1 MPLTNTFSAIYGAA
15 LVALGVASQRPS
27 TVANVNAHNAIRV
40 DPSTTATPW
49 LELSARNR
57 GRTRRQRT
65 VVGAHSNR

>member
-1 MPLTNTFSAIYGAA
+1 MPLTKTFSAIYGAA

-27 TVANVNAHNAIRV
+27 TAANVHNAIRV